1 MNVNIFLKQ
10 FKCSHKEIIEMLE
23 EGDVTK
29 IGPERLR
36 GLKKILPEK
45 DEVYDIIKLYN
56 CCNYCESLNI
66 TDSPTI
72 QENL

>member
-1 MNVNIFLKQ
+1 MYLFQVLLLETKRSMNVNIFLKQ

-45 DEVYDIIKLYN
+45 DEVYIIIIY
-56 CCNYCESLNI
+56 
-66 TDSPTI
+66 TI
-72 QENL
+72 

>member
-36 GLKKILPEK
+36 GLKKILPYK
-45 DEVYDIIKLYN
+45 DEVYNIIIIHVVTRK
-56 CCNYCESLNI
+56 SLRKV
-66 TDSPTI
+66 TS
-72 QENL
+72 LR

>member
-1 MNVNIFLKQ
+1 MLKVLLLETKRSMNVNIFLKQ

-45 DEVYDIIKLYN
+45 DEVYNIIIIHVVTRK
-56 CCNYCESLNI
+56 SLR
-66 TDSPTI
+66 
-72 QENL
+72 